1 MLTANETFVT
11 NQINLTI
18 FYPQTTQQ
26 KFVTQYSFEH
36 FPNSDENDF
45 ESTHDPSDASNSAVE
60 QLFDRRRKIR
70 KHGCKHLSLIGPGS
84 CFLIALR
91 PFYEPLTFLTK
102 KF

>member
-26 KFVTQYSFEH
+26 KFVTPYTFEH
-36 FPNSDENDF
+36 YPNPNEN
-45 ESTHDPSDASNSAVE
+45 THDPSDASNSAVE

-70 KHGCKHLSLIGPGS
+70 GTRMSITTGTGLG
-84 CFLIALR
+84 
-91 PFYEPLTFLTK
+91 
-102 KF
+102 